1 MSSQVELFRK
11 EVMEW
16 ENKERVMNE
25 QLKGKSEN
33 VYEQGKKVQ
42 NLEG

>member
-1 MSSQVELFRK
+1 M
-11 EVMEW
+11 EV

-25 QLKGKSEN
+25 QLKGKSES

-42 NLEG
+42 GLEG